1 MIISNKFLSIGF
13 ITLFIISACSTTR
26 IDQEVNAAYSIKE
39 GESIVLLSD
48 SYHTGNKTE
57 NEKGALLLNTG
68 NKTENDF
75 MDCLNKSLL
84 RKQNQFNIINTSDFQ
99 NIFYPWFE
107 PSTAPQKIEDLPKL
121 LNKDII
127 KNKLSELEI
136 KYLIKITGET
146 KTNASSG
153 ALSCAAGPG
162 GGGCFGFAWWDD
174 TSSYEASIWDLSQET
189 SVGNVSASVSGT
201 SVIPAIVIPIPI
213 LARTQSNACVGLS
226 EQIAGFFSK

>member
-1 MIISNKFLSIGF
+1 MIISNKILTIGF
-13 ITLFIISACSTTR
+13 ITLFIINACSTTR

-57 NEKGALLLNTG
+57 N
-68 NKTENDF
+68 DF

-84 RKQNQFNIINTSDFQ
+84 RKQNQFNIINTNDFQ

>member
-1 MIISNKFLSIGF
+1 MIVSNKILTTVF
-13 ITLFIISACSTTR
+13 ITLLMISGCSTTR

-57 NEKGALLLNTG
+57 N
-68 NKTENDF
+68 DF

-84 RKQNQFNIINTSDFQ
+84 KKQNQFNIISTNDFQ
-99 NIFYPWFE
+99 NMFYPWFE
-107 PSTAPQKIEDLPKL
+107 PSTAPQKIDDLSKL
-121 LNKDII
+121 LNKKVI
-127 KNKLSELEI
+127 KNKLDQLQI

-146 KTNASSG
+146 KTNSSSG

-201 SVIPAIVIPIPI
+201 SVIPAIIIPIPI

-226 EQIAGFFSK
+226 EQIAGFFSQ

>member
-1 MIISNKFLSIGF
+1 MIVVNKILTTGF
-13 ITLFIISACSTTR
+13 ISLIIVSGCSTTR
-26 IDQEVNAAYSIKE
+26 IDEEVSAAYSIKE

-57 NEKGALLLNTG
+57 N
-68 NKTENDF
+68 DF

-84 RKQNQFNIINTSDFQ
+84 RKQNTFNIISTNDFQ
-99 NIFYPWFE
+99 NMFYPWFE
-107 PSTAPQKIEDLPKL
+107 PSTAPQKIDDLPKL
-121 LNKDII
+121 LNKEVI
-127 KNKLSELEI
+127 KNKLDQLQI
-136 KYLIKITGET
+136 KYLIKLTGET

-174 TSSYEASIWDLSQET
+174 TSSYEASIWDLSQEV

-201 SVIPAIVIPIPI
+201 SVIPAIIIPIPI

>member
-1 MIISNKFLSIGF
+1 MNKSLTALLIICFL
-13 ITLFIISACSTTR
+13 ISGCSTTR

-39 GESIVLLSD
+39 GESIVVLSD
-48 SYHTGNKTE
+48 SYH
-57 NEKGALLLNTG
+57 TG

-75 MDCLNKSLL
+75 MDCLNQSLSK
-84 RKQNQFNIINTSDFQ
+84 KQNEFNVISTTEFQ

-107 PSTAPQKIEDLPKL
+107 PSTAPQTIEKLPQL
-121 LNKDII
+121 LSKQII
-127 KNKLSELEI
+127 KDKLDQLEI
-136 KYLIKITGET
+136 KYLVKVTGET

-174 TSSYEASIWDLSQET
+174 TSAYEASIWDLSQEA
-189 SVGNVSASVSGT
+189 SVGNLSASVSGT

-213 LARTQSNACVGLS
+213 LARTQSNACEGLTQ
-226 EQIAGFFSK
+226 QIVGFFSR

>member
-1 MIISNKFLSIGF
+1 MIVVNKILTTGFISLIIISG
-13 ITLFIISACSTTR
+13 CSTTR
-26 IDQEVNAAYSIKE
+26 IDEEVNAAYSIKE

-57 NEKGALLLNTG
+57 N
-68 NKTENDF
+68 DF

-84 RKQNQFNIINTSDFQ
+84 RKQNTFNIISTNDFQ
-99 NIFYPWFE
+99 NLFYPWFE
-107 PSTAPQKIEDLPKL
+107 PSTAPQKIDDLPKL
-121 LNKDII
+121 LNKEVI
-127 KNKLSELEI
+127 KNKLDQLQI

-174 TSSYEASIWDLSQET
+174 TSSYEASIWDLSQEA

-201 SVIPAIVIPIPI
+201 SVIPAIIIPIPI

>member
-1 MIISNKFLSIGF
+1 MIVVNKILTTGFISLIIISG
-13 ITLFIISACSTTR
+13 CSTTR
-26 IDQEVNAAYSIKE
+26 IDEEVSAAYSIKE

-57 NEKGALLLNTG
+57 N
-68 NKTENDF
+68 DF

-84 RKQNQFNIINTSDFQ
+84 RKQNTFNIISTNDFQ
-99 NIFYPWFE
+99 NMFYPWFE
-107 PSTAPQKIEDLPKL
+107 PSTAPQKIDDLPKL
-121 LNKDII
+121 LNKEII
-127 KNKLSELEI
+127 KNKLDQLQI

-174 TSSYEASIWDLSQET
+174 TSSYEASIWDLSQEVA
-189 SVGNVSASVSGT
+189 VGNVSASVSGT
-201 SVIPAIVIPIPI
+201 SVIPAIIIPIPI